1 LLGHT
6 ALLKKELNFQYQ
18 TTLMDRLQHELKKE
32 FQLERMILFSDAV
45 FAIAI
50 TLLVLELKSPEA
62 SEAKNDEALAHHLLR
77 LIPKFSGFLIS
88 FFLIGL
94 YWTVHHRIFA
104 YVINYNR
111 RLIWLNLF
119 FLFFIVLMPF
129 TTSIYGNF
137 SVAMFRPGADLKIP
151 LLLYALNVTLV
162 GVLNCFLWLYISNPK
177 HQLSFVDR
185 KDPEVNVFMKR
196 SLVVP
201 LAFLTMIPVAYLVD
215 VRLAVYVPMFI
226 PLFMRLLIRKPKVMA
241 PIQNEPTTDPST
253 LNQPS

>member
-1 LLGHT
+1 
-6 ALLKKELNFQYQ
+6 
-18 TTLMDRLQHELKKE
+18 MDHLQHELKKE

-62 SEAKNDEALAHHLLR
+62 AEAPTDVELSHHLLR
-77 LIPKFSGFLIS
+77 LIPKFAGFIIS

-129 TTSIYGNF
+129 TTSVYGNF
-137 SVAMFRPGADLKIP
+137 SVAMFRPGAQLKIP

-162 GVLNCFLWLYISNPK
+162 GVVNCWLWLYICNPK
-177 HQLSFVDR
+177 HKLSYIDS
-185 KDPEVNVFMKR
+185 KDPEVSVAIKR

-201 LAFLTMIPVAYLVD
+201 MAFFAMIPLAYFID
-215 VRLAVYVPMFI
+215 IHLAVYVPMFI
-226 PLFMRLLIRKPKVMA
+226 PLFMRILIRKQAKKKVVLVH
-241 PIQNEPTTDPST
+241 PENSEIESQRTN
-253 LNQPS
+253 